1 MGEEHLNGEM
11 EDGEEYTTEEL
22 VEENDLWLE
31 ALIELLVE
39 KGVFTREEFDAKV
52 DKVNDERYEE

>member
-1 MGEEHLNGEM
+1 MGEKHLNGEM
-11 EDGEEYTTEEL
+11 EDSEEYTTEEL
-22 VEENDLWLE
+22 VEENDLLLE